1 MVGITMMTR
10 FVESSSS
17 GFSDFLDYIARE
29 EAVDP
34 FAYSEYVSEYMDNPE
49 KTYGLFTEMICIL
62 MLRKLCPGFRLPGR
76 DMT

>member
-10 FVESSSS
+10 FVQNSSA
-17 GFSDFLDYIARE
+17 GFSDFLDYIGRE

-49 KTYGLFTEMICIL
+49 KTYGLFT
-62 MLRKLCPGFRLPGR
+62 
-76 DMT
+76 